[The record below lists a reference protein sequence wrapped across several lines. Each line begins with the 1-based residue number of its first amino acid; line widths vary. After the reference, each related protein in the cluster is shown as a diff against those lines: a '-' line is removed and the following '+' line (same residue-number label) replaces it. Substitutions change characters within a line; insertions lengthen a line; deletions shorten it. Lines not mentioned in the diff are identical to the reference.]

1 MSACWY
7 FPWQKSG
14 LTDYHSIPTE
24 KALDSDLEI
33 FVREVLQNAND
44 QGLDNDDPVEV
55 RFRFHEVDGEVDTF
69 LEQLD
74 WREGLCPHI
83 EGATENEQA
92 RDPGLKR
99 FLDHFDGERLLVL
112 TIEDRNTTGLVGGET
127 DNDQPFGA
135 LVKDFGGTEKP
146 SSSSGGSH
154 GVGKTV
160 LWAFSGLSTVL
171 FNSVPHR
178 SDFDDAGTPP
188 RLVGRSILPAHEHED
203 ENKTY
208 ANHGWFGSDDPSR
221 IDNIGRPASMWA
233 GDGSERLAEAL
244 CVDRDTSEPGTT
256 IGVLGFRVPGESLD
270 PDVSEIAD
278 QIRAA
283 SAKHFWPAMV
293 RDNLEVFVGTP
304 DESEDT
310 RIEWDDAPGVE
321 PFVRCFERQFD
332 ADFGE
337 LDGPGTTARTDIE
350 LTVPR
355 ENDEVVDAPQD
366 PVETECDLLVR
377 QLDPSDTRVFER
389 STDDDL
395 APNRVARLRGAEMVV
410 DYVSM
415 DRAAS
420 RGPDFAAVLVCGEAR
435 THPGEAASSEHRA
448 AEQFLRRSEP
458 TQHDGWVGSKN
469 DYLKK
474 HYTGTIVKEVA
485 ALRGDRL
492 EAALRDV
499 VEQEVESGDEVSG
512 VPDLI
517 PVMDGYSGSDS
528 ESTGS
533 PLEWVRRPTS
543 SFTGSHWEFE
553 AEGRPKEDHGE
564 WQLKVELLERDG
576 DGRIADRLD
585 VEGFTTVTPSVE
597 QSVDGGVGILEMA
610 PHVDTVRFRGRST
623 SILDSSADLAEA
635 FETGVVTDTE
645 VDVDATIDPPKSAE
659 TDGGGDP

>member
-1 MSACWY
+1 MSARWY

-55 RFRFHEVDGEVDTF
+55 RFRFHEVAEDVETF
-69 LEQLD
+69 LDHLD
-74 WREGLCPHI
+74 WEDGLRPHV

-99 FLDHFDGERLLVL
+99 FLDHFGGERLLVL
-112 TIEDRNTTGLVGGET
+112 TIEDRNTTGLVGDET

-146 SSSSGGSH
+146 ESSSGGSH

-160 LWAFSGLSTVL
+160 LWAFSGFSTVL
-171 FNSVPHR
+171 FNSVPHHF
-178 SDFDDAGTPP
+178 DFDDAGTPP
-188 RLVGRSILPAHEHED
+188 RLVGRSILPAHEHEE

-208 ANHGWFGSDDPSR
+208 TNHGWFGADDPER
-221 IDNIGRPASMWA
+221 IDDIGRPPSTW
-233 GDGSERLAEAL
+233 GDDGSADLAEAL
-244 CVDRDTSEPGTT
+244 RVGRDTSEPGTT

-270 PDVSEIAD
+270 PDVAEIAD

-293 RDNLEVFVGTP
+293 RGNLEVFVGTP
-304 DESEDT
+304 EDSDDT
-310 RIEWDDAPGVE
+310 RVKWADAPGVE

-332 ADFGE
+332 TDSEE
-337 LDGPGTTARTDIE
+337 LDGPGTTARTGVD

-355 ENDEVVDAPQD
+355 ENDEVVDAPHD
-366 PVETECDLLVR
+366 EIETECDLLVR

-395 APNRVARLRGAEMVV
+395 APNRVARLRGAEMIV
-410 DYVSM
+410 DYVPM

-435 THPGEAASSEHRA
+435 TPPGESASPEHLA

-458 TQHDGWVGSKN
+458 TQHDDWVGSRN

-492 EAALRDV
+492 ETALRDV
-499 VEQEVESGDEVSG
+499 VEQDVESGDEVSG

-517 PVMDGYSGSDS
+517 PVMDGHSGSDS
-528 ESTGS
+528 ESTGT
-533 PLEWVRRPTS
+533 PLEWVRHPTS

-553 AEGRPKEDHGE
+553 AEGRPKGDHGE
-564 WQLKVELLERDG
+564 WRLEVELLERDG

-585 VEGFTTVTPSVE
+585 VETFTSVTPSVDR
-597 QSVDGGVGILEMA
+597 SVDDGVGVLEMA
-610 PHVDTVRFRGRST
+610 AHVDTVRFRGRST
-623 SILDSSADLAEA
+623 QVLDSAADLAEA

-645 VDVDATIDPPKSAE
+645 VDVDATIEAPQPVEA
-659 TDGGGDP
+659 DGGDDA

>member
-1 MSACWY
+1 MSASWH

-24 KALDSDLEI
+24 KALDSDLET

-55 RFRFHEVDGEVDTF
+55 RFHFHEVSTGVETF
-69 LEQLD
+69 LETLG
-74 WREGLCPHI
+74 WGAGLRPHV

-99 FLDHFDGERLLVL
+99 FLGNFDGERLLVL
-112 TIEDRNTTGLVGGET
+112 TIEDRNTTGLVGDET

-146 SSSSGGSH
+146 DSSSGGSH

-171 FNSVPHR
+171 FNSVPHH

-208 ANHGWFGSDDPSR
+208 TNHGWFGLDDQDR
-221 IDNIGRPASMWA
+221 IDDIGRPPSAWA
-233 GDGSERLAEAL
+233 EEGATDLTEAL
-244 CVDRDTSEPGTT
+244 RVDRDTSEPGTT

-270 PDVSEIAD
+270 PDVSDLAD

-283 SAKHFWPAMV
+283 SVKHFWPAMV

-310 RIEWDDAPGVE
+310 RVEWDDAPGVE
-321 PFVRCFERQFD
+321 PFARCFDRQFD
-332 ADFGE
+332 ADSGE
-337 LDGPGTTARTDIE
+337 LDGPGTTALTGVG

-355 ENDEVVDAPQD
+355 ENDEVVDTPHD
-366 PVETECDLLVR
+366 EIETECDLLVR
-377 QLDPSDTRVFER
+377 QLGTSDTRVFER

-395 APNRVARLRGAEMVV
+395 TPTRVARLRGAEMVV
-410 DYVSM
+410 DYVPM

-420 RGPDFAAVLVCGEAR
+420 RGPEFAAVLVCGRAR
-435 THPGEAASSEHRA
+435 TLPGESSLLEHRA

-458 TQHDGWVGSKN
+458 TQHDDWVGSKN

-499 VEQEVESGDEVSG
+499 VEQDVESGDEVSG

-517 PVMDGYSGSDS
+517 PVMDGHSESDS
-528 ESTGS
+528 ESAGT

-564 WQLKVELLERDG
+564 WELEVELLERDG

-585 VEGFTTVTPSVE
+585 VETFTTVTPSVE
-597 QSVDGGVGILEMA
+597 WSVDDGVGVLKMA
-610 PHVDTVRFRGRST
+610 PYVDTVRFRGRST
-623 SILDSSADLAEA
+623 TILGSSADLAEA
-635 FETGVVTDTE
+635 FETGLVTDTE
-645 VDVDATIDPPKSAE
+645 VDVDATIEPSRSAE
-659 TDGGGDP
+659 PDGGGDP